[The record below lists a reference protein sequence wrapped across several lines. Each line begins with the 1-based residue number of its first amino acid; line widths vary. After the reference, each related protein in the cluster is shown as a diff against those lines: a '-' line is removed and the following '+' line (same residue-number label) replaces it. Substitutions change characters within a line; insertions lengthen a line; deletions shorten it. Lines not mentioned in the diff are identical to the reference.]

1 MLHANGSTA
10 YCHDCFGQLT
20 RKVQTVNGV
29 ASTLRYAY
37 TKSGRLAAL
46 DATGNRTALT
56 TATGTTSYTYPAD
69 SHRLIGVDGEAR
81 NHDAAGN
88 TISIGGREFSYS
100 DVNRMNAV
108 KQAGAVVESYTYN
121 HPGDRVL
128 RVPASG
134 EAQLTVQ
141 FAKCWRAGSGVH
153 PAGSPGHPARGYRP
167 DARYGD
173 LGVEQQERGVWQSG
187 AQCRS

>member
-1 MLHANGSTA
+1 
-10 YCHDCFGQLT
+10 LT
-20 RKVQTVNGV
+20 QTQDGP
-29 ASTLRYAY
+29 
-37 TKSGRLAAL
+37 
-46 DATGNRTALT
+46 TGNRTALT
-56 TATGTTSYTYPAD
+56 TATGTASYTYPAD

-100 DVNRMNAV
+100 DANRMNAV

-121 HPGDRVL
+121 HRGERVL